1 MHELAQPEWMK
12 LGGAHSLGIQRQSR
26 IVMGYGVGVE
36 IASQQAQAS
45 FRGDENVLKL
55 DCGNDSITLQ
65 IY

>member
-1 MHELAQPEWMK
+1 MHELAQPGWMK

-26 IVMGYGVGVE
+26 IVVGYGVGVE

-45 FRGDENVLKL
+45 VRGDGNVLKL
-55 DCGNDSITLQ
+55 DCGNDGITLQ